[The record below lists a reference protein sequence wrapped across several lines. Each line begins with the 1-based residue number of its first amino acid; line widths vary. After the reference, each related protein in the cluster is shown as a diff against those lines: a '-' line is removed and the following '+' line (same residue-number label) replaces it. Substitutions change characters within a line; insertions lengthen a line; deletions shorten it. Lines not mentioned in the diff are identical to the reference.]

1 MACSSKRMIS
11 LSRFALAGCGGQ
23 PLACPNC
30 FCVKVVRPGRV
41 KKGQRAGPRVV
52 KTTPVFT
59 QYKCER
65 GRNHQ
70 GELVGCQ
77 HKFVVL
83 RAEARKEAEL
93 VAGASAAALEPQKTQ
108 VSDAEQA
115 TKSRNG
121 SEKAAVARFGP
132 MGGLLETH
140 SLSITAFN
148 TDEAGAHH
156 GAEPKSELA
165 ADEGDSAGAKRAKL
179 DGASSDLDAEVEMQD
194 VHAAALSDESQ
205 RRWWLHVT
213 SACNRADL
221 LAPKRPNGEFC
232 DESRAEP
239 TSSDELAEQ
248 PPSGAPMS
256 FTERMLKTRAACAD
270 KKVRGIARVK
280 MLGPHGSSSALD
292 TLATVDAEP
301 AAYRELWPSS
311 GTDLPLKRP
320 LDDEQPPPPLEEP
333 LQPDAVAC
341 RPSAFA
347 RPREMALRRGRPMR
361 WDLHSAP
368 IGVRLLTVSV
378 GCANHR
384 PSPGPSMYV
393 HKGFPANAYG
403 RPNLHG
409 CHARARQG

>member
-165 ADEGDSAGAKRAKL
+165 ADEEGDSAGVKRAKL
-179 DGASSDLDAEVEMQD
+179 DGAITDAATASVMPS
-194 VHAAALSDESQ
+194 VMPATITGANAAAATDTDAPLVVGVDVAAAAPPMPE
-205 RRWWLHVT
+205 V
-213 SACNRADL
+213 AP
-221 LAPKRPNGEFC
+221 LAPDGLEENE
-232 DESRAEP
+232 D
-239 TSSDELAEQ
+239 D
-248 PPSGAPMS
+248 
-256 FTERMLKTRAACAD
+256 
-270 KKVRGIARVK
+270 
-280 MLGPHGSSSALD
+280 
-292 TLATVDAEP
+292 VD
-301 AAYRELWPSS
+301 
-311 GTDLPLKRP
+311 DD
-320 LDDEQPPPPLEEP
+320 DDEE
-333 LQPDAVAC
+333 DA
-341 RPSAFA
+341 
-347 RPREMALRRGRPMR
+347 
-361 WDLHSAP
+361 
-368 IGVRLLTVSV
+368 
-378 GCANHR
+378 
-384 PSPGPSMYV
+384 
-393 HKGFPANAYG
+393 
-403 RPNLHG
+403 
-409 CHARARQG
+409 